1 MIKKLN
7 SILTTHHWFKGQK
20 INTIIPI
27 LESEISTLNKWF
39 KDNCMLLNEEKC
51 KYMIIEPQRTK
62 SEESEI
68 TIGDHSVKNTDKEK
82 LLGVALDN
90 HLKFDHH
97 IKKICNEAG
106 KKISAL
112 ARIAPYL
119 DIDKRKLLMKTSI
132 TTYFN
137 YCPIVW
143 MFCSRKMNN
152 LINNVHKRALRVAY
166 NDYDSTFEVLLS
178 KDHATTIHQQNLQR
192 LAIEMYKTKI
202 NQNPDFLNDIFK
214 FHQSSYDLRNEAY
227 SSKKPNTVIYGT
239 ETVSYRCSQIWN
251 NIPTEVRNANNL
263 EIFKR
268 QIKQITIPCSCKL
281 CTQYIPN
288 LGYIT

>member
-1 MIKKLN
+1 MPHDLLIAKLHAYGFSDDALKLLYNYLQGRVQRVKLN
-7 SILTTHHWFKGQK
+7 SNYSEWRDVIKGVPQGSVLGPLLFNIFLNDIFLFLNKSEICNYADDNTVWTKGHK
-20 INTIIPI
+20 IDTIIPI
-27 LESEISTLNKWF
+27 LESEVSTLNKWF

-51 KYMIIEPQRTK
+51 KYMIIEPQRAK
-62 SEESEI
+62 SGESEI
-68 TIGDHSVKNTDKEK
+68 RIGDHSVKNTDKEK
-82 LLGVALDN
+82 LLGVVLDN

-97 IKKICNEAG
+97 IKQICNEAG

-119 DIDKRKLLMKTSI
+119 DIDKRKLLMKTFI

-143 MFCSRKMNN
+143 MFCSRQMNN

-192 LAIEMYKTKI
+192 LAIEMYKTKKTKI
-202 NQNPDFLNDIFK
+202 QIF
-214 FHQSSYDLRNEAY
+214 
-227 SSKKPNTVIYGT
+227 
-239 ETVSYRCSQIWN
+239 
-251 NIPTEVRNANNL
+251 
-263 EIFKR
+263 
-268 QIKQITIPCSCKL
+268 
-281 CTQYIPN
+281 
-288 LGYIT
+288 